1 MRHRRR
7 SPALLITLALGLLF
21 SGGGYAAGA
30 PSSAASVGPEDASS
44 LPALPFDRILRYD
57 EMTSLLR
64 AWAKARPGIVQ
75 MESLGTTPG
84 GRHLWF
90 LTLTNTSTGPAS
102 EKPALLVDGNMHAL
116 EWTGGVAALNFVQRL
131 VRGYGADER
140 VTRLLD
146 TRAVYVMPRVSP
158 DGVEAT
164 LTEGR
169 IVRSAVPPGPG
180 RGPAPG
186 FRMRDIDG
194 DGQIVFMRFR
204 DTNGPWKAHPAEPRL
219 LVPRTPEE
227 PGGPD
232 AWRVVPEGVIEDYD
246 GATIAVPPALEGID
260 FGMFFPDDRGTPPP
274 PGRPQPPTEISAY
287 VDAIVRR
294 PNIVA
299 HVTCH
304 TFGGG
309 ILMPPVNP
317 DEDMPLA
324 DRQAFEAFAGRG
336 KELTTYDPITYLG
349 LRAGRDLGVHI
360 PTEIGWLYNV
370 RGIFSFITEFWNPLR
385 AAGVELE
392 GQMSTWLGG
401 LHPIEDEVKL
411 LRWSDRELG
420 GRGFVAWHSFDH
432 PQLGKVEIGGWDK
445 VRYWY
450 NCPFDRLEKEVA
462 PHADWL
468 LHIGLATPR
477 LEARSFAAEPA
488 GQGRWRVRLVLE
500 NTGWLPTSGSQ
511 IAADK
516 KLVGDVEAELAL
528 PGGAHLVSGE
538 PRRTVGQLSGRSVQ
552 RSIAT
557 WWGYEPGTP
566 DRAVVDWV
574 VSAPAGTEL
583 AVTAT
588 HVRAGTVRA
597 RCVLRNRSS

>member
-44 LPALPFDRILRYD
+44 LPALPFGRILRYD

-411 LRWSDRELG
+411 LRWSDRSSEAGALSPGIPSTTPSSARSRSAAGTRSVTGTTARSTGWRRRSLLTPTGSSISGSPRPGSRLARSPPSRRAKAG
-420 GRGFVAWHSFDH
+420 GAS
-432 PQLGKVEIGGWDK
+432 GWSS
-445 VRYWY
+445 RTRAG
-450 NCPFDRLEKEVA
+450 CRRAARRSPPTRSLSGTSR
-462 PHADWL
+462 PSS
-468 LHIGLATPR
+468 PCR
-477 LEARSFAAEPA
+477 EARTSSPESPA
-488 GQGRWRVRLVLE
+488 GPWASSPAGACSAPLQH
-500 NTGWLPTSGSQ
+500 
-511 IAADK
+511 
-516 KLVGDVEAELAL
+516 
-528 PGGAHLVSGE
+528 GGAMNRG
-538 PRRTVGQLSGRSVQ
+538 RRT
-552 RSIAT
+552 A
-557 WWGYEPGTP
+557 
-566 DRAVVDWV
+566 
-574 VSAPAGTEL
+574 
-583 AVTAT
+583 
-588 HVRAGTVRA
+588 
-597 RCVLRNRSS
+597 RSSIGWSPLPPGPSSR